1 MPHSGGGGLVLWQND
16 WFSETCDFSSGDST
30 LNQTMQTTP
39 VKDNTHR
46 KNKCSAPDPLG
57 GPVPYFGTH
66 CASSSDTINA
76 SIGFMSVQYSASTS
90 VQTAHFLFLQQS
102 QTTVYLPFWP
112 PNFASVPLSIWL
124 SQPPGATAWKLQ
136 CPDRS
141 KNAAA
146 EGIHSRKVK
155 KLSQR
160 K

>member
-76 SIGFMSVQYSASTS
+76 SIGFMSVQYSASTKESKQLTSCFFNNPRLQYICPFDLLTLPQFPWVFGFLSPLVPQPGNCS
-90 VQTAHFLFLQQS
+90 VQTEVKMLQLREFTQE
-102 QTTVYLPFWP
+102 
-112 PNFASVPLSIWL
+112 
-124 SQPPGATAWKLQ
+124 K
-136 CPDRS
+136 
-141 KNAAA
+141 
-146 EGIHSRKVK
+146 
-155 KLSQR
+155 
-160 K
+160 